1 MSANNYCRWCGRKYD
16 WLNSTASDRGYFCSK
31 RCEVA
36 AHRAGAAPRGRS
48 FESHLDSCLGRGIVY
63 FLVISV
69 IIGIINMF
77 TGGDEKK
84 QDKKATQRTEQV
96 DKTDKRGTQAAKKSV
111 KKVVP
116 VVESTQ
122 IENVP
127 IEDTLQIVPGET
139 SATTTNEEEAVT
151 TEISAIQAN
160 EKQDNENLVQE
171 QVEGQSEEVTE
182 ETPRN
187 TTVEEN

>member
-16 WLNSTASDRGYFCSK
+16 SLNSTASDRGYFCSK

-48 FESHLDSCLGRGIVY
+48 WESREYSCMLRCIIFACIVGGIAGMCDRDDDS
-63 FLVISV
+63 
-69 IIGIINMF
+69 
-77 TGGDEKK
+77 EKK

-96 DKTDKRGTQAAKKSV
+96 NKTEKRGTQAAKKSV

-116 VVESTQ
+116 VVESVQ

-139 SATTTNEEEAVT
+139 SAATTNEEEAVT
-151 TEISAIQAN
+151 TETSTIQAN
-160 EKQDNENLVQE
+160 EKQDNKNLVQE
-171 QVEGQSEEVTE
+171 QVEGSSEEATE
-182 ETPRN
+182 EMPKN